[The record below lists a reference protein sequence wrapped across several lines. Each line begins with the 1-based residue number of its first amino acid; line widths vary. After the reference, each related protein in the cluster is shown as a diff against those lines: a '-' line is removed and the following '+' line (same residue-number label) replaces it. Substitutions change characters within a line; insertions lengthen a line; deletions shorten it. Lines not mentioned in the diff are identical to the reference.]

1 MVPKKTICIQF
12 ILSKDQLV
20 DVLTKPFSSAQFAFL
35 RTNLNVLPIPL
46 RLQER
51 VKDISSPQ
59 LDMRSQDKVP
69 TSMRSQDEDKT

>member
-1 MVPKKTICIQF
+1 MNNG
-12 ILSKDQLV
+12 
-20 DVLTKPFSSAQFAFL
+20 A
-35 RTNLNVLPIPL
+35 
-46 RLQER
+46 